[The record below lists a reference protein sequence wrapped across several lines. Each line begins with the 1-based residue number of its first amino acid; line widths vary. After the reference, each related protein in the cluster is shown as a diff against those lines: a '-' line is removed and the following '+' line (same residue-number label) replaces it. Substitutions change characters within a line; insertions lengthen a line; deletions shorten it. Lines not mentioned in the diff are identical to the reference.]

1 MSQKNKMLVLYS
13 VVRNY
18 LDTIQEK
25 KFSNLK
31 SFGLLV
37 CTVSRNFRNIR
48 KVSCLC
54 RYVENLNI
62 CLKNILRTLC
72 SNARNRIGLA
82 IK

>member
-54 RYVENLNI
+54 RYVENFEYLSEKHI
-62 CLKNILRTLC
+62 AYVVQQCK
-72 SNARNRIGLA
+72 
-82 IK
+82 K

>member
-54 RYVENLNI
+54 RYVENFEYLPE
-62 CLKNILRTLC
+62 KNIAYVVQQC
-72 SNARNRIGLA
+72 
-82 IK
+82 KK